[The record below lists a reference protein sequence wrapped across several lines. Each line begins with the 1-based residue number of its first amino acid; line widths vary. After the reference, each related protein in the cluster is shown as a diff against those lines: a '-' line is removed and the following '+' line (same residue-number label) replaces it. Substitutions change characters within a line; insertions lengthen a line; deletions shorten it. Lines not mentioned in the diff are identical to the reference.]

1 MDEII
6 WNSNYSF
13 FRKWKTL
20 QFVDVILNYAMSL
33 KDFTQL
39 FIWYGYFWD
48 QYHCSFEDLWNSHQL
63 VAAFLYIMYL
73 HCTIML
79 ISEILSQTKRIFQ
92 SRKLF
97 VYEINILRAIFLWY
111 TKLLLHWTFYV
122 HDINYWTICWP
133 SIQPKIDQ
141 GFKCSEWKWKPIN

>member
-1 MDEII
+1 
-6 WNSNYSF
+6 
-13 FRKWKTL
+13 
-20 QFVDVILNYAMSL
+20 MSL

-39 FIWYGYFWD
+39 FIWFGYFWD
-48 QYHCSFEDLWNSHQL
+48 QYHCSFEDLWNEDWLKQAIHNFSHQL

-79 ISEILSQTKRIFQ
+79 ISEILCQTIRIFQ

-97 VYEINILRAIFLWY
+97 VNEVNVPIVLWFRAIFLWY

-122 HDINYWTICWP
+122 HDINYWIICWP

-141 GFKCSEWKWKPIN
+141 GFKCSEWKWKPIY